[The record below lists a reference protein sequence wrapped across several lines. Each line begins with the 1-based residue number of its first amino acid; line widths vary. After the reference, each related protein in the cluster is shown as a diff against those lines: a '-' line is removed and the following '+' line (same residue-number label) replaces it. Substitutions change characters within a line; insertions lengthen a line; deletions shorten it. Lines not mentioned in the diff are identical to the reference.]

1 MYSICVCVLN
11 IEIYINKTIAN
22 YTYHT
27 DLYCTY
33 INIYVCM
40 YMRVCVYRCTL
51 SIILH
56 SYTPNIYSYTKK
68 VNIMRTLR
76 LNSRSPCV

>member
-1 MYSICVCVLN
+1 MCVLN

-33 INIYVCM
+33 INICM
-40 YMRVCVYRCTL
+40 YVYACVC
-51 SIILH
+51 I
-56 SYTPNIYSYTKK
+56 
-68 VNIMRTLR
+68 
-76 LNSRSPCV
+76 